1 MPLSESTVFLFPLK
15 LPSTQLHY
23 FISPYFLSRGLNL
36 SRLFFIIQFS
46 HLLRLLHTTSI
57 SRALGSASPLKKK
70 APPSTLKNLVKPKV
84 TILLRGLLHSF
95 MCVLICFHRTASFWL
110 ITRFT
115 QTFLASAVKSRKK
128 MRTSLM
134 GRIVTFII
142 FSLTGSSRSR
152 NTRQGH
158 QLAMA
163 SAVPQPP
170 PGLHETPKRS
180 NIPVQHISTPYHPPP
195 MSLHQAP
202 GKPLSRYLKKFSCC
216 SLIGRVCR
224 RQLQRAGG
232 GAGGT

>member
-1 MPLSESTVFLFPLK
+1 
-15 LPSTQLHY
+15 
-23 FISPYFLSRGLNL
+23 
-36 SRLFFIIQFS
+36 
-46 HLLRLLHTTSI
+46 
-57 SRALGSASPLKKK
+57 
-70 APPSTLKNLVKPKV
+70 
-84 TILLRGLLHSF
+84 

-232 GAGGT
+232 GAGGTWNGAESPRPAVTLLRFLLGRRDREQKVGPPRGARLVRWLRTFRLAA